1 MRAGHVAALAV
12 VLLLGSTAYG
22 RKVEDVFRGRVIIT
36 TKRAPARFANA
47 GAFVRFLQANRKEQ
61 IWPEKKNK
69 KEWRYE
75 FMAFFARP
83 HNDIEVTVKFYDVTE
98 GKKFIAADSFYLS
111 GRGQRILAS
120 SMVLAKPR
128 FDVNR
133 KYNMVVISP
142 KGGTALATAT
152 FWLRGEKE
160 RYSGKVT
167 FSDAD
172 TKAKDKDD
180 GGDEED

>member
-1 MRAGHVAALAV
+1 MRAGFIVLGVA
-12 VLLLGSTAYG
+12 LLTGSTADA
-22 RKVEDVFRGRVIIT
+22 RKVEDVFRGKVVIT
-36 TKRAPARFANA
+36 TKRAPARFSNA
-47 GAFVRFLQANRKEQ
+47 GAFVRFLQSNRKEQ
-61 IWPEKKNK
+61 LWPEKKNK

-98 GKKFIAADSFYLS
+98 GKKFIAADSFYLA

-120 SMVLAKPR
+120 SMVLNRPR

-133 KYNMVVISP
+133 KYNMVVLNP
-142 KGGTALATAT
+142 KGGNALASAT

-172 TKAKDKDD
+172 TKGKDKDD
-180 GGDEED
+180 GDDED

>member
-1 MRAGHVAALAV
+1 MRVGFMAV
-12 VLLLGSTAYG
+12 LGAVLLLSSSAYG
-22 RKVEDVFRGRVIIT
+22 RKVEDVFRGKVVIT
-36 TKRAPARFANA
+36 SKRAPARFSNA
-47 GAFVRFLQANRKEQ
+47 GAFVRFLQSNRKEH
-61 IWPEKKNK
+61 IWPDKKNK

-83 HNDIEVTVKFYDVTE
+83 LNDIEVTVKFYDVTDI
-98 GKKFIAADSFYLS
+98 KKFIAADSFYLS

-120 SMVLAKPR
+120 NMVLNQPR
-128 FDVNR
+128 FNVNR
-133 KYNMVVISP
+133 KYNMVVTNP

-160 RYSGKVT
+160 RFSGKVT

-172 TKAKDKDD
+172 TKGKKDD
-180 GGDEED
+180 GGDDED

>member
-1 MRAGHVAALAV
+1 MRVGLIAV
-12 VLLLGSTAYG
+12 LGIVLLSSSAQG
-22 RKVEDVFRGRVIIT
+22 RKVEDVFRGKVVIT
-36 TKRAPARFANA
+36 TKRAPARFSNA
-47 GAFVRFLQANRKEQ
+47 SAFVRFLQSNRKEH
-61 IWPEKKNK
+61 IWPDKKNK

-83 HNDIEVTVKFYDVTE
+83 LNDIEVTVKFFDVTE

-120 SMVLAKPR
+120 SMVLNRPR
-128 FDVNR
+128 FNVDR
-133 KYNMVVISP
+133 KYNMVVTNP
-142 KGGTALATAT
+142 KGGTALAVAT

-160 RYSGKVT
+160 RFSGKVT

-172 TKAKDKDD
+172 TKRKGKDD
-180 GGDEED
+180 DGDEED